1 MFVTHKEFKNRKYFV
16 LFLYNVEMERTRY
29 IEWFLTSMIFQ
40 FGSFAYN
47 IDREVCLE
55 TPFVF
60 AMVQDA
66 CRFSLTKARNVF
78 ESEMSNCPRRCNIK
92 MNNLKSGEWHQLT
105 TIYINLDRSDQYWT
119 TISTSCRYANRED
132 ISIDIICKRED
143 LCTKDMDCEDQTKTC
158 LLAGLIGVCVCKP
171 GYLGFGNEC
180 YKGNLRLNEKCKRNE
195 QCSVAFGSVCL
206 DGTCVCRPGY
216 SPFNETECF
225 LSDISENL
233 CTSTKLCTDVSKTCM
248 LTGQIGECVCN
259 PGYIG
264 FGNTCLQ
271 GNLKLNETCQRNEQ
285 CSNVSGSLCQNE
297 TCTCTQGYV
306 QLNDSECVFSSSD
319 GSLQARFQDPKENS
333 IAGLTA
339 GAVFGGLILGVVLT
353 VITVTIYHHIR
364 RRETKER
371 KYPKIALYNNTSEEA
386 EIDAPQSNSRTNE
399 RKIVNVSPF
408 AHSVDLP
415 TKRNVQEG
423 GKRTMMNDVVNN
435 DVYNHLHEKEASPD
449 VDDTYD
455 HAHGNLDN
463 LMEES
468 DYSNLNSERR
478 NKNHDISVS
487 ETNDY
492 DFQEPA
498 GEYMYYS
505 NEK

>member
-132 ISIDIICKRED
+132 ISIDIICKREAD

-180 YKGNLRLNEKCKRNE
+180 YK
-195 QCSVAFGSVCL
+195 
-206 DGTCVCRPGY
+206 
-216 SPFNETECF
+216 
-225 LSDISENL
+225 
-233 CTSTKLCTDVSKTCM
+233 
-248 LTGQIGECVCN
+248 
-259 PGYIG
+259 
-264 FGNTCLQ
+264 